1 VSKLRALRSR
11 LGRVSAA
18 LLIVASSIQLMS
30 AAEADVTTTVVSL
43 TFNDGR
49 MSQYLHA
56 RPVLQAH
63 NMHGT
68 FYLSSKVVEA
78 NAPGYMAIWH
88 ADALY
93 RDGNE
98 IGGLSKDHVDLTD
111 SGHDLAYKQ
120 DQVCGDRQR
129 LAALGY
135 DPQSFSYPFAAVNPD
150 AESMVQGCGYLSG
163 RSVGGLSTTTG
174 PYAETRPPADAFRLS
189 TAAIPNGPMQLT
201 DLQNAVTAAA
211 NNGGGWLPLAFDQV
225 CDSAASDYSSCMGTY
240 KPIDARVLSAFLDW
254 LQNGAPAGVSVA
266 PVRDVM
272 GAPPQPVLPP
282 RPTTVSPTFDDGDRS
297 HYRLRSMLSAHQ
309 VHATFYIPSGAVD
322 AAEAGAMTWNQIR
335 TLAAD
340 GHDVGGH
347 TRDHVDLTAAD
358 TTFDYKWHQVCD
370 DRARLQAQGLSPIS
384 FAYPV
389 AAFNAEATRIV
400 QGCGYQSGRSGGSLE
415 VGGPLYSESVPP
427 PEPYS
432 FKALGA
438 SYNGPITLKSLQDA
452 VNGPAARAGGWVPMI
467 FHQVCYSGAAD
478 FSTCMNGYRPVSNS
492 TLNQFMN
499 WVAANAGRG
508 ISIKSVAEVMGGGGT
523 VPNVRIT
530 TPAAGRTV
538 GSAPAV
544 SGTAAPMGGDVTLA
558 LYQGSYSTGTPMAEY
573 TATNTNG
580 AWTAAI
586 PGPLAVG
593 TYTVQARQGANALI
607 GYSSPTTFVVSNDAT
622 PPGG

>member
-11 LGRVSAA
+11 LGRISAA
-18 LLIVASSIQLMS
+18 LLITVSSIQLMS
-30 AAEADVTTTVVSL
+30 SAEADVNGTVVSL
-43 TFNDGR
+43 TFNDGL

-78 NAPGYMAIWH
+78 NAPGYMATWH

-98 IGGLSKDHVDLTD
+98 IGGLTKDHVDLTD

-120 DQVCGDRQR
+120 DQVCGDKQR

-135 DPQSFSYPFAAVNPD
+135 DPQSFSYPFAAVDPG
-150 AESMVQGCGYLSG
+150 AESVVQGCGYLSG
-163 RSVGGLSTTTG
+163 RSVGGLSATSG

-189 TAAIPNGPMQLT
+189 TADIPTGPMKLT
-201 DLQNAVTAAA
+201 DLQNTVTAAA
-211 NNGGGWLPLAFDQV
+211 NNGGGWLPLAFDHV

-240 KPIDARVLSAFLDW
+240 RPIDAGVLSAFLDW

-272 GAPPQPVLPP
+272 GAPPQPALPL
-282 RPTTVSPTFDDGDRS
+282 RQTTVSLTFDDGDRS

-309 VHATFYIPSGAVD
+309 VHATFYINSGAVD
-322 AAEAGAMTWNQIR
+322 TNEAGAMTWNQIR
-335 TLAAD
+335 TMATD
-340 GHDVGGH
+340 GHDIGGH
-347 TRDHVDLTAAD
+347 TRSHVDLTAAD
-358 TTFDYKWHQVCD
+358 TTFDYKWHQACD
-370 DRARLQAQGLSPIS
+370 DRARLQAQGFSPVS
-384 FAYPV
+384 FAYPN
-389 AAFNAEATRIV
+389 AAFNATAESIV
-400 QGCGYQSGRSGGSLE
+400 KGCGYQSGRSGGSLA
-415 VGGPLYSESVPP
+415 VGGPLYAETVPP

-432 FKALGA
+432 FKALGTT
-438 SYNGPITLKSLQDA
+438 YDGPITLKSLQDA
-452 VNGPAARAGGWVPMI
+452 VNGPAERAGGWVPMI
-467 FHQVCYSGAAD
+467 FHQVCYRGAAN
-478 FSTCMNGYRPVSNS
+478 FNECMNGYRPVSNA
-492 TLNQFMN
+492 TLNQFMD

-530 TPAAGRTV
+530 TPAAGQTV
-538 GSAPAV
+538 GAAPAV

-558 LYQGSYSTGTPMAEY
+558 LYQGAYSTGTPVAEY
-573 TATNTNG
+573 TATNANG
-580 AWTAAI
+580 AWTVAI

-593 TYTVQARQGANALI
+593 TYSVQARQDGNALT
-607 GYSSPTTFVVSNDAT
+607 GYSSPTTFVVSADAAVQ
-622 PPGG
+622 GR